1 MSSAPIETHAA
12 RNPRLLAFYGLVAL
26 LVLVL
31 GIGVG
36 RQQLFRS
43 WQNSEEERKQSQR
56 RIIVPGPRG
65 NIYDREGRVLVGNRA
80 RFSVVL
86 NLADLRPELRA
97 AYRTVVGNYAKFPK
111 EERPNSNQLAR
122 IARQSVAQ
130 RYLDQVNAILGRR
143 EQVKPRDLDRH
154 FNDTLLLPFPLLDDL
169 SPEDYARLVEKLPV
183 NSPLQVY
190 ASSSRYYPYGRAA
203 AHVLGYVGVDT
214 NPDAEDFGSED
225 LMTFKMKGAFGRAG
239 LEKQFD
245 AKLQGQSGGAI
256 YRVDPAGYKINPPL
270 EKKAPKQGESIT
282 TSIDIDLQQVA
293 EEEVGART
301 VGSAGAAVAIEVRT
315 GEVLALVS
323 KPDYD
328 PNAWYPRMSAETY
341 KEIQA
346 QHAELNLAIDGAFP
360 PGSTFKI
367 LTTIAALQRA
377 AIVPDRPITF
387 CDGTVQI
394 GGRTFYCDN
403 GRGHH
408 GHVTLADAI
417 AHSCDVYY
425 YEAGRLTTPDGI
437 AEEARKFHFG
447 QRTGIELPEVDSSL
461 VPNPAWKKQ
470 RKNEPWYAGDTAN
483 YSIGQGFLLV
493 TPLQMACFAASV
505 ARNELYTI
513 PTLIHR
519 ENAPTQHTTPIGL
532 SDHERET
539 IIEGMVGT
547 TTYGTASMI
556 TKGPYKVPGVTIAGK
571 TGTAQKDVYEGGKLI
586 GKINFAWFICFAP
599 AEHPEIAIAVML
611 EGDTVGET
619 YGGGVN
625 AAPVANAI
633 IRKYFEKKN
642 APAVPKAE
650 FKLK

>member
-1 MSSAPIETHAA
+1 VSSAPIETHAA

-26 LVLVL
+26 LVVVL

-80 RFSVVL
+80 RLSVVL

-97 AYRTVVGNYAKFPK
+97 AYRTVVNNYAKIPK
-111 EERPNSNQLAR
+111 EERPNSSQLAR

-130 RYLDQVNAILGRR
+130 RYLDQVNTILGRR
-143 EQVKPRDLDRH
+143 EQVNPRDLDRH
-154 FNDTLLLPFPLLDDL
+154 FNDTLLLPFLLLDNL
-169 SPEDYARLVEKLPV
+169 SPEDYARLVERLPV

-214 NPDAEDFGSED
+214 NPDAEDFGSAD
-225 LMTFKMKGAFGRAG
+225 LMTFKMKGAYGRAG

-270 EKKAPKQGESIT
+270 EKKTPKQGESIT
-282 TSIDIDLQQVA
+282 TSLDIDLQQVA
-293 EEEVGART
+293 EEAIGDRT
-301 VGSAGAAVAIEVRT
+301 GAAVAIEVRT
-315 GEVLALVS
+315 GEVLALTS

-328 PNAWYPRMSAETY
+328 PNAWFPRMSAETY
-341 KEIQA
+341 KQIQE
-346 QHAELNLAIDGAFP
+346 QHAELNLAVDGIFP

-408 GHVTLADAI
+408 GYVTLADAI

-447 QRTGIELPEVDSSL
+447 QRTGIELPYETGATL
-461 VPNPAWKKQ
+461 VPDPAWKKQ
-470 RKNEPWYAGDTAN
+470 RKNEQWYGGDTAN

-505 ARNELYTI
+505 ARNELYTT

-519 ENAPTQHTTPIGL
+519 DRAPTQHNPPIGL
-532 SDHERET
+532 SDHERDT
-539 IIEGMVGT
+539 IVEGMIGA
-547 TTYGTASMI
+547 TTYGTASLI
-556 TKGPYKVPGVTIAGK
+556 TKGPYKVPGVNIAGK
-571 TGTAQKDVYEGGKLI
+571 TGTAQKDVYEDGKLQ
-586 GKINFAWFICFAP
+586 GKINIAWFICFAP
-599 AEHPEIAIAVML
+599 AENPEIAIAVAL

-642 APAVPKAE
+642 APAPKAE

>member
-31 GIGVG
+31 IAGVG
-36 RQQLFRS
+36 YQQLFQS
-43 WQNSEEERKQSQR
+43 WKNSEEERIQSQR

-86 NLADLRPELRA
+86 NLADLRPELRTE
-97 AYRTVVGNYAKFPK
+97 YRRVVENYRKFPK
-111 EERPNSNQLAR
+111 EERPTGDQLAR
-122 IARQSVAQ
+122 IARQAVAQ
-130 RYLDQVNAILGRR
+130 RYLDQINGILARR

-154 FNDTLLLPFPLLDDL
+154 FNQTLLLPYTLLDDL
-169 SPEDYARLVEKLPV
+169 SPEEYARLVERLPV

-190 ASSSRYYPYGRAA
+190 ASSVRHYPYGSAA
-203 AHVLGYVGVDT
+203 AHVLGYVGID
-214 NPDAEDFGSED
+214 NDPEAEDFGSDD
-225 LMTFKMKGAFGRAG
+225 LLTFKMKGAFGRDG
-239 LEKQFD
+239 LEKRFD
-245 AKLQGQSGGAI
+245 ALLQGQAGGAI

-270 EKKAPKQGESIT
+270 EKKAPRQGQNLT
-282 TSIDIDLQQVA
+282 TSIDIDLQQAA
-293 EEEVGART
+293 EETIGDRT
-301 VGSAGAAVAIEVRT
+301 GAAVAIDVRT
-315 GEVLALVS
+315 GEVLVMAS

-328 PNAWYPRMSAETY
+328 LNKFVPRLSSAYAEEIKTKGAWFN
-341 KEIQA
+341 QA
-346 QHAELNLAIDGAFP
+346 MNGLYP

-367 LTTIAALQRA
+367 LTTIAALERA

-408 GHVTLADAI
+408 GHVTLAEAI
-417 AHSCDVYY
+417 AYSCDVYY

-447 QRTGIELPEVDSSL
+447 QKTGIELPAETGSSL
-461 VPNPAWKKQ
+461 VPDPAWKKS
-470 RKNEPWYAGDTAN
+470 RKNEAWFGGDTAN

-493 TPLQMACFAASV
+493 SPLQMACFTASV

-519 ENAPTQHTTPIGL
+519 DNAPTQRAPSIGL
-532 SDHERET
+532 SAHERDT
-539 IIEGMVGT
+539 IVTGMIGT
-547 TTYGTASMI
+547 TTYGTASII
-556 TKGPYKVPGVTIAGK
+556 TKGPYKVPGIDIAGK
-571 TGTAQKDVYEGGKLI
+571 TGTAQKDVYEDGKFK
-586 GKINFAWFICFAP
+586 GKINIAWFICFAP
-599 AEHPEIAIAVML
+599 AEHPEIAIAVAL
-611 EGDTVGET
+611 EGDTIGET
-619 YGGGVN
+619 YGGGLN

-633 IRKYFEKKN
+633 IRKYVEKKTTVSTK
-642 APAVPKAE
+642 PD
-650 FKLK
+650 FKVK

>member
-31 GIGVG
+31 SIGVG
-36 RQQLFRS
+36 RQQLLRS
-43 WQNSEEERKQSQR
+43 SQNSDDERKQSQR

-86 NLADLRPELRA
+86 NLAELRSDFGA
-97 AYRTVVGNYAKFPK
+97 EYDKVVRNFRALPK
-111 EERPNSNQLAR
+111 DERPNSSQVNR
-122 IARQSVAQ
+122 IVRTTVTE
-130 RYLDQVNAILGRR
+130 RYLEQVNRILGRH
-143 EQVKPRDLDRH
+143 EQIKQADLNRH
-154 FNDTLLLPFPLLDDL
+154 FESSRLLPYTLIEDL
-169 SPEDYARLVEKLPV
+169 SPAEYARLVEKLPV

-190 ASSSRYYPYGRAA
+190 ASSTRYYPYGRAA
-203 AHVLGYVGVDT
+203 AHVLGYVGVDA
-214 NPDAEDFGSED
+214 NPDAEAFGHDD
-225 LMTFKMKGAFGRAG
+225 LMTFKMKGAYGRAG
-239 LEKQFD
+239 LEKRFD
-245 AKLQGQSGGAI
+245 AKLQGQAGGAI
-256 YRVDPAGYKINPPL
+256 YRVDPSGYKINPPL
-270 EKKAPKQGESIT
+270 EKRTPKQGESIT
-282 TSIDIDLQQVA
+282 TSIDIDLQQAA
-293 EEEVGART
+293 EEAIGDRT
-301 VGSAGAAVAIEVRT
+301 GAAVALDVRT
-315 GEVLALVS
+315 GEVLALSS

-341 KEIQA
+341 KEIQE

-367 LTTIAALQRA
+367 LTSIAALQHA

-408 GHVTLADAI
+408 GHVTLSDAI

-447 QRTGIELPEVDSSL
+447 QRTGIELPESDASL
-461 VPNPAWKKQ
+461 VPDTAWK
-470 RKNEPWYAGDTAN
+470 RKRWNEPWYGGDTAN

-493 TPLQMACFAASV
+493 TPLQMACFTASV
-505 ARNELYTI
+505 ARNELYTT

-519 ENAPTQHTTPIGL
+519 ENAPAQHTPPIGL
-532 SDHERET
+532 SDHERAA
-539 IIEGMVGT
+539 IVEGMIGT
-547 TTYGTASMI
+547 TTEGTASLI

-599 AEHPEIAIAVML
+599 AENPEIAIAVML
-611 EGDTVGET
+611 EGDTIGET

-642 APAVPKAE
+642 APAAPKAE
-650 FKLK
+650 FKIK